1 MILMFLHEYLTSVC
15 LLISKTLTHKKED
28 NMKYSI
34 NKFTAGALFAVA
46 AMTVSC
52 SSDYLNTSPSESVEP
67 GAAYSTTSNAYNTL
81 NGIAKVMT
89 TQQSYY
95 TQGFAGENAIIR
107 LFECLPSQ
115 NYNYN
120 AYAAG
125 WAPLHN
131 QTFHFQSTR
140 IYDSYAWTYYY
151 QIITNANALLENIDK
166 AKGPDS
172 ERQFIKASALTFR
185 AYAFEKLAHYYCYRW
200 QDSNNGASRG
210 LPLRLDTSTGELKA
224 STLAETYQQIYK
236 DCQEAIDLFTQSGK
250 TRSTS
255 ESWIPDLNTA
265 HAVYARAALTRQ
277 DYATALAQAKL
288 AENDRPLMKAADY
301 ATGFYKPTDEWI
313 LGSYGGD
320 TEQNWYWAF
329 GAQNACNGYYATSQ
343 STGAGTIGHEL
354 IIRIPNNDARKQLF
368 ITEDKF
374 TSINTHDNTQVNQ
387 TYGVIAKNMVN
398 GEITNATVY
407 HEADSIVKK
416 HQISGLSPAYA
427 SGYIYLDG
435 QMKFWVTA
443 QPGVSYVPFIRSSEM
458 VLIEAEANYFL
469 GNTADAQAALV
480 RLNASTDRT
489 PGYTCTK
496 TGQDLFD
503 EIKDYR
509 ELELWGEGSAWSD
522 YKRWNI
528 PVVRKTFA
536 QGGNAHPAV
545 AKTINPADGNK
556 WTWVIPSNEIDY
568 NNVLKDE

>member
-52 SSDYLNTSPSESVEP
+52 SSDYLNMSPSESVEP

-265 HAVYARAALTRQ
+265 HAVYA
-277 DYATALAQAKL
+277 
-288 AENDRPLMKAADY
+288 
-301 ATGFYKPTDEWI
+301 
-313 LGSYGGD
+313 
-320 TEQNWYWAF
+320 
-329 GAQNACNGYYATSQ
+329 
-343 STGAGTIGHEL
+343 
-354 IIRIPNNDARKQLF
+354 
-368 ITEDKF
+368 
-374 TSINTHDNTQVNQ
+374 
-387 TYGVIAKNMVN
+387 
-398 GEITNATVY
+398 
-407 HEADSIVKK
+407 
-416 HQISGLSPAYA
+416 
-427 SGYIYLDG
+427 
-435 QMKFWVTA
+435 
-443 QPGVSYVPFIRSSEM
+443 
-458 VLIEAEANYFL
+458 
-469 GNTADAQAALV
+469 
-480 RLNASTDRT
+480 
-489 PGYTCTK
+489 
-496 TGQDLFD
+496 
-503 EIKDYR
+503 
-509 ELELWGEGSAWSD
+509 
-522 YKRWNI
+522 
-528 PVVRKTFA
+528 
-536 QGGNAHPAV
+536 V
-545 AKTINPADGNK
+545 A
-556 WTWVIPSNEIDY
+556 
-568 NNVLKDE
+568 